1 MKVSNQ
7 MNRQQIEAAL
17 GEGQKVKAGTRR
29 AIRTFARSGAWRG
42 SVEERQ
48 AKFTALNQQLSLIHG
63 VECELVFINTGPT
76 SSLEST
82 IQGNGPG
89 KYRILLQGRLSVI
102 TYLCLFAKVAGL
114 HEGMRWALN
123 LFRRHFP
130 QTWQRLEFDGTALV
144 NATRQSDTEE
154 VSHAE

>member
-1 MKVSNQ
+1 

-42 SVEERQ
+42 SVAERQ
-48 AKFTALNQQLSLIHG
+48 GKFNTLNAELCRVYG
-63 VECELVFINTGPT
+63 VACELVFINTGPT

-89 KYRILLQGRLSVI
+89 KYRLLLQGRLSVI
-102 TYLCLFAKVAGL
+102 TYLCLFAKVAGI

-144 NATRQSDTEE
+144 NATRQSDTGEAA
-154 VSHAE
+154 HAE

>member
-1 MKVSNQ
+1 
-7 MNRQQIEAAL
+7 MNRQQIEACL

-42 SVEERQ
+42 NVEERQ
-48 AKFTALNQQLSLIHG
+48 GKFNALNVELCRVYG

-76 SSLEST
+76 SSLAST

-89 KYRILLQGRLSVI
+89 KYRLLLHGRLSVI
-102 TYLCLFAKVAGL
+102 TYLCLFAKVAGI

-144 NATRQSDTEE
+144 NATRQSDTGEAA
-154 VSHAE
+154 HAE